1 MKCDVTLFNKFILWF
16 KKIFNIF
23 LKPKYEKKEPPVKV
37 TPKKKL
43 IELIPLPEEKQ
54 QGIPSEEEPV
64 ESKPPEE
71 NTSEVP
77 LKKIEIEPQ
86 IEHPAEEE
94 KTKKTKAV
102 QKKCTYRRKKRTW
115 KAVRR

>member
-1 MKCDVTLFNKFILWF
+1 MTFNLFNKFILWL

-23 LKPKYEKKEPPVKV
+23 LKLKYEKK
-37 TPKKKL
+37 
-43 IELIPLPEEKQ
+43 
-54 QGIPSEEEPV
+54 EPV

-86 IEHPAEEE
+86 I
-94 KTKKTKAV
+94 
-102 QKKCTYRRKKRTW
+102 
-115 KAVRR
+115 